1 MSHEAE
7 ETAQKLQQDG
17 QQQLPP
23 PPPPPPLPTL
33 PSPRVFL
40 TELLSSLPG
49 RTCIRRDDGRGGVTA
64 READASTGT
73 TTPTRAPAG
82 AGSTNAA
89 NPLRALQGNDRNV
102 FLTLH
107 VLFPN
112 ELLPALDLLDRGLV
126 TRFVVVV
133 VVVPAAAACTQTQTQ
148 TQTQTAPRQA
158 AGGTVGA
165 SAIPGNGDAAA
176 SNRQEEGEAAV
187 WVTSSCIETS
197 NTVGVSDADGGGSG
211 SGSSNRGGG
220 RATINTTA
228 IAHAT
233 ASTPQPPA
241 GGDPASRRPGPDAA
255 GAASKPAAEERPA
268 RVAPTLYYVRSAQ
281 QAQQQYHHN
290 RSRYGHSHHDDEGD
304 AGAPSSL
311 SVYEVRL
318 AAWNCSCPAFAFA
331 AFPPNLQEPSP
342 EPPEQYQDGGA
353 SHAAAARAADAGSE
367 YATQTAE
374 DDVSGNFSFGGLRIG
389 GAKGQVP
396 PVCKHLLACLLVE
409 RASGLFGGC
418 VKEKVVS
425 VEEAAAW
432 AAGWGG

>member
-17 QQQLPP
+17 QQQLP

-89 NPLRALQGNDRNV
+89 SPLRALQGNDRNV

-133 VVVPAAAACTQTQTQ
+133 VPAAAACTQTQTQ
-148 TQTQTAPRQA
+148 TAPRQA
-158 AGGTVGA
+158 AEGTVGA
-165 SAIPGNGDAAA
+165 SAVPGNGDAAA

-220 RATINTTA
+220 RAAINNTTA

-268 RVAPTLYYVRSAQ
+268 RVAPTFYYVRSAQ

-290 RSRYGHSHHDDEGD
+290 RSHYGHSHHDDEGD

-353 SHAAAARAADAGSE
+353 SHATAARAADAGSE

-418 VKEKVVS
+418 VEEKVVS